1 MKVIEVQPTPNPNAM
16 KFVLDGTIS
25 EKPLSFFNP
34 EAGKDHALAKELF
47 AIPGVAGLL
56 LLKDFVTVSKTPKAV
71 WKEVTPA
78 VKRLL
83 MRASAAK

>member
-16 KFVLDGTIS
+16 KFILDGSIS
-25 EKPLSFFNP
+25 DQPLSFFNA
-34 EAGKDHALAKELF
+34 EAGKNHALAKALF
-47 AIPGVAGLL
+47 EIPGVAGLL
-56 LLKDFVTVSKTPKAV
+56 LLNDFITVSKTPKAV

-83 MRASAAK
+83 VSVSA